1 MIKRYTLSPFETI
14 WSDEHKFSLWLKI
27 ELAVC
32 EVLTTRGL
40 IPPDAFERISKKA
53 SFEVDRIEEHE
64 ATLRHDVIAFLTNVA
79 EYVGED
85 SRYIHIGMTS
95 SDLLDTTLALQLME
109 CASEINEALGK
120 LKNTIRRRAIEEKH
134 TFMMGRTH
142 GIHAEPITLGFKMAH
157 WYDDIQRATDRFK
170 TAVSEISCGK
180 LSGAVGNFVHLDPD
194 VEEEVCKKL
203 GLRPCAISSQVI
215 GRDRHANMM
224 YEIALIASILEKIS
238 IEIRALQK
246 TEVRELEEP
255 FRKGQKGS
263 SAMPHKRNPIL
274 CERITGLSRLIR
286 SNLHTA
292 LENVALWHERDISH
306 SSVERV
312 ILPDTTTLIHYM
324 LVKMDY
330 VMGNL
335 IVNRENMLKNIELS
349 GGLIHS
355 QTVLLKLTTHGLSRG
370 EAYDIVQEAA
380 MNSWE
385 TGKSFQGTLTQGG
398 KSWKYRTKDGI
409 SNIFSLDNYSR
420 NVDHVFKRLGIE
432 ER

>member
-1 MIKRYTLSPFETI
+1 MIKRYTLSPFDTI

-32 EVLTTRGL
+32 EALTSRGT
-40 IPPDAFERISKKA
+40 IPPEAFERIEKKA
-53 SFEVDRIEEHE
+53 SFDVTRIEEHE
-64 ATLRHDVIAFLTNVA
+64 ATLRHDVIAFLTSVA

-85 SRYIHIGMTS
+85 SRYIHLGMTS
-95 SDLLDTTLALQLME
+95 SDLLDTTLALQLIE
-109 CASEINEALGK
+109 CAGEINEALLK
-120 LKNTIRRRAIEEKH
+120 LKNTIRRRAIEEKY
-134 TFMMGRTH
+134 TYVMGRTH
-142 GIHAEPITLGFKMAH
+142 GVHAEPTTMGFKMAH
-157 WYDDIQRATDRFK
+157 WYDDIQRAIERFK
-170 TAVSEISCGK
+170 SAVREISCGK

-194 VEEEVCKKL
+194 IEEEVCEKL
-203 GLRPCAISSQVI
+203 GLHPCSISSQVI
-215 GRDRHANMM
+215 GRDRHASLLSAL
-224 YEIALIASILEKIS
+224 ALIACILEKIA

-330 VMGNL
+330 VVGNL
-335 IVNRENMLKNIELS
+335 TVNRENMLKNIELS
-349 GGLIHS
+349 GGLVHS
-355 QTVLLKLTTHGLSRG
+355 QTLMLKLTAQGLSRE

-380 MNSWE
+380 MDSWQ
-385 TGKSFQGTLTQGG
+385 TGKSFLEALTEGGTITKYLTKEQ
-398 KSWKYRTKDGI
+398 I
-409 SNIFSLDNYSR
+409 EAIFSLDNYSK
-420 NVDHVFKRLGIE
+420 NVDRIFKRLGIE